1 MVGRQ
6 MEAIV
11 FGLFETGLGV
21 IRSLGQ
27 KGIKVTGI
35 DFKKDIGWYSRYV
48 KPLRCPHPLQ
58 QEKEFI
64 AWIQMT
70 FSGDEQKRPV
80 FFTSDD
86 FLVSF
91 SRNRRVL
98 SNYFLFNLVDHSL
111 LERIS
116 NKYSQFQLASKAGID
131 LPSTWLINK
140 ESDLKSLP
148 ENVHYPVFIK
158 GQDVNSWR
166 REISGSVKVFLVKDF
181 QELHNKVEEIIK
193 KKVPVILQEVIE
205 GPDTNHFK
213 YCSYTTS
220 GGEIL
225 AEFTLQKIR
234 QNPIHFG
241 VGAVVESIYKPELI
255 ETGRKLFSAIGFIGV
270 GSAEFKLDNRDGKLN
285 LIEINPRYWQ
295 QNYLAT
301 ACGMNFPLIDYQ
313 ADGPTGTASGF
324 VRDTGLML
332 ISINWEL
339 GAGVSCAADQPIS
352 ACSLTPDQQTY
363 MVEID
368 FAQYKADFSLDG
380 KWEDPTT
387 GFTLKLNQE
396 WKLISGGHA
405 VVAQNYN
412 KIDALDDSISGKLK
426 GKTADVQFKSS
437 FTDSVGTAQITYI
450 DVNTIQWKVF
460 TPPIS
465 ENYFPAE
472 TTLTRK

>member
-1 MVGRQ
+1 MQ
-6 MEAIV
+6 ESAAQA
-11 FGLFETGLGV
+11 LG
-21 IRSLGQ
+21 IAFSANSAAPFTDTLAGESGQGCSLTAS
-27 KGIKVTGI
+27 VTGN
-35 DFKKDIGWYSRYV
+35 DFKS
-48 KPLRCPHPLQ
+48 
-58 QEKEFI
+58 
-64 AWIQMT
+64 
-70 FSGDEQKRPV
+70 
-80 FFTSDD
+80 
-86 FLVSF
+86 
-91 SRNRRVL
+91 
-98 SNYFLFNLVDHSL
+98 
-111 LERIS
+111 
-116 NKYSQFQLASKAGID
+116 
-131 LPSTWLINK
+131 
-140 ESDLKSLP
+140 
-148 ENVHYPVFIK
+148 
-158 GQDVNSWR
+158 
-166 REISGSVKVFLVKDF
+166 
-181 QELHNKVEEIIK
+181 
-193 KKVPVILQEVIE
+193 LQE
-205 GPDTNHFK
+205 TM
-213 YCSYTTS
+213 TT
-220 GGEIL
+220 L
-225 AEFTLQKIR
+225 V
-234 QNPIHFG
+234 NY
-241 VGAVVESIYKPELI
+241 VAVVW
-255 ETGRKLFSAIGFIGV
+255 
-270 GSAEFKLDNRDGKLN
+270 D
-285 LIEINPRYWQ
+285 
-295 QNYLAT
+295 
-301 ACGMNFPLIDYQ
+301 PLIDYQ